1 MRVTVAALAGSLLG
15 ATLLG
20 GAAQAQTTG
29 ADCTAIQKTLTER
42 KDIVGKVN
50 AASQGKKAKIT
61 AAAACTLFT
70 KLQANGTEGL
80 KWITANKDWCSIP
93 DSFAEGF
100 KADHGRVSTLRTK
113 VCQAAVQQAA
123 MEKKARAMAA
133 QQQQGGGGGGGLL
146 GGPGLT
152 GSFRVP
158 QGAL

>member
-1 MRVTVAALAGSLLG
+1 MTGMRVTVAALAGSLLG

-20 GAAQAQTTG
+20 GAAQAQG
-29 ADCTAIQKTLTER
+29 ADCTTIQKTLTER
-42 KDIVGKVN
+42 KDIVAKVN

-70 KLQANGTEGL
+70 RLQANGNEGM

-93 DSFAEGF
+93 DSFVEGF
-100 KADHGRVSTLRTK
+100 KADHTK
-113 VCQAAVQQAA
+113 VTSLRGKVCNAAQQQAA
-123 MEKKARAMAA
+123 MEKKARAMQA
-133 QQQQGGGGGGGLL
+133 QQQQGGGGGGLL